1 MTTFSLKLK
10 LLIREN
16 KTTMYR
22 VAKNLNY
29 SKTTLLNWCNEF
41 TEPKASDIVK
51 IALYFDVTT
60 DYLLGLEDYTGGKI
74 VNSFNN
80 SFNGN
85 NSNIT
90 IK

>member
-1 MTTFSLKLK
+1 MTIFAKRLQSL
-10 LLIREN
+10 IEEN
-16 KTTMYR
+16 KITMYR
-22 VAKNLNY
+22 VAKDLKY
-29 SKTTLLNWCNEF
+29 SKTTILNWCYET
-41 TEPKASDIVK
+41 TEPKATDIVK
-51 IALYFDVTT
+51 LAIYFEVST